1 MPLPQITTPEFT
13 TILPSTGEKISY
25 RPFLVKEE
33 KILLMAQE
41 GRDKDE
47 IQKAVLNILEELI
60 SEMID
65 YDLNEARKEKLLA
78 KKGFQIRN

>member
-13 TILPSTGEKISY
+13 TILPSTGERLSF

-41 GRDKDE
+41 GK
-47 IQKAVLNILEELI
+47 IKTKFNEL
-60 SEMID
+60 
-65 YDLNEARKEKLLA
+65 LL
-78 KKGFQIRN
+78 IY